1 MVKYSLIPTFS
12 KWELRLLSPE
22 PGNKKRFSVCST
34 SDTLF
39 VCARLIISGE

>member
-22 PGNKKRFSVCST
+22 PAAPV
-34 SDTLF
+34 TLHLC
-39 VCARLIISGE
+39 VRV